1 MASIERGNTNAT
13 PIHDIGGHTVERQ
26 EFAVYKGD
34 KLLAI
39 GTMEE
44 VCSKLGYHKD
54 YISWLASPSAIR
66 RMEESRPKNRKIAVR
81 L

>member
-13 PIHDIGGHTVERQ
+13 TIHGIGGQRMEQ

-34 KLLAI
+34 KLLAM
-39 GTMEE
+39 GTLEE
-44 VCSKLGYHKD
+44 VCNKLGYHKD

>member
-1 MASIERGNTNAT
+1 ME
-13 PIHDIGGHTVERQ
+13 Q

-34 KLLAI
+34 RLLAM

-44 VCSKLGYHKD
+44 VCNELGYHKD
-54 YISWLASPSAIR
+54 YISWLASPSAVK
-66 RMEESRPKNRKIAVR
+66 RMEESKPKNRKIAVR

>member
-1 MASIERGNTNAT
+1 ME
-13 PIHDIGGHTVERQ
+13 Q

-44 VCSKLGYHKD
+44 VTQELGYNKD
-54 YISWLASPSAIR
+54 YISWLASPSAAR
-66 RMEESRPKNRKIAVR
+66 RMEESKPKNRKIAVR